1 VCACVRK
8 RESVCLCVYVC
19 VSVCV
24 RERERERL
32 KESSFDV
39 YPGLDGERKMK
50 NGERRERKRLRKR
63 SVCFQLEMPAS
74 FRLADVRSTLHG
86 AFFKCVLIRPLK
98 SHNTQY
104 LFLDSILKARVS

>member
-1 VCACVRK
+1 MCV
-8 RESVCLCVYVC
+8 
-19 VSVCV
+19 
-24 RERERERL
+24 RERERL

-50 NGERRERKRLRKR
+50 KGERRERNRLRKREER

-86 AFFKCVLIRPLK
+86 AFFMCVLTVRFDLTTE
-98 SHNTQY
+98 N
-104 LFLDSILKARVS
+104 A

>member
-24 RERERERL
+24 RERERL

-50 NGERRERKRLRKR
+50 NGERKERKRLRKR

-74 FRLADVRSTLHG
+74 FRLADVRSTLHCAFSC
-86 AFFKCVLIRPLK
+86 AFFMFIFHFDLTTK
-98 SHNTQY
+98 H
-104 LFLDSILKARVS
+104 A